1 MSKESYSKQLEYMTY
16 IADLTKNYGVNSTF
30 RLLDNGQYKLEF
42 ECEYF
47 YFTIGIKRDENEDGS
62 ESDTWFYYKISNKKP
77 HINTKYDDFREFDSY
92 FLDSLNTDLKTILVD
107 VEEENLKEFISKII
121 NYKGEC

>member
-1 MSKESYSKQLEYMTY
+1 MSKESYSRQLEYMTY
-16 IADLTKNYGVNSTF
+16 IADLTKNYNVNSTF

-47 YFTIGIKRDENEDGS
+47 YFAIGIKRDENEDGS
-62 ESDTWFYYKISNKKP
+62 EGDTWFYYKISNKKP
-77 HINTKYDDFREFDSY
+77 HVNTKYDDFREFDSY
-92 FLDSLNTDLKTILVD
+92 FLDSLNNDLKVILTD

-121 NYKGEC
+121 NYKGEY